1 MAEIT
6 KRRTNGESA
15 LFPSFRN
22 SFFPNRLF
30 GSNLLDFDNELLL
43 NRNLSVPP
51 ANIIEDEKG
60 FKLELSVPGFKKED
74 FNIDIEQGTLI
85 ISSEKKEES
94 NKEEKNYSRKEFS
107 YSSFSRS
114 FQLPENTDENNI
126 SAKYE
131 NGVLHIT
138 IPKKEIASAKPK
150 KQIKIS

>member
-6 KRRTNGESA
+6 KRRTNGDSS

-22 SFFPNRLF
+22 SFFSNRLF
-30 GSNLLDFDNELLL
+30 GNNLLDFDNELFTKT
-43 NRNLSVPP
+43 LSVPP

-74 FNIDIEQGTLI
+74 FDINIEQGALI
-85 ISSEKKEES
+85 IRSEKKEES

-114 FQLPENTDENNI
+114 FQLPDNINENNI
-126 SAKYE
+126 SAKYD
-131 NGVLHIT
+131 NGVLQLT
-138 IPKKEIASAKPK
+138 IPKKEIAEAKPK